1 VLGHVP
7 TGIEAAGLLIA
18 VTGLL
23 LTVTASN
30 ATRPR

>member
-1 VLGHVP
+1 VP

-23 LTVTASN
+23 ITVTAGRI
-30 ATRPR
+30 TRPR